1 MAMLLK
7 NLLKIKL
14 MRQTLTPLSVEMR
27 AYYSKLRGQIQSHW
41 ESLPVPILAVTQ
53 HGSMGAR
60 DTLLSNS
67 CAGGQGH

>member
-7 NLLKIKL
+7 NPLKIKL
-14 MRQTLTPLSVEMR
+14 MRQTPLSVEMR
-27 AYYSKLRGQIQSHW
+27 AYYSKLRGQIQFHW